1 MRMDGPVIQKF
12 SPALARI
19 AMMKAEPDPQC
30 NYRLKNRYTPNQI
43 IEIERRISALRQVVA
58 ALDAGNQLS

>member
-12 SPALARI
+12 SPALAR
-19 AMMKAEPDPQC
+19 MMKAEPDPQC

>member
-1 MRMDGPVIQKF
+1 MGGRVMHKF

-30 NYRLKNRYTPNQI
+30 NYRLKNRYTPDQI
-43 IEIERRISALRQVVA
+43 IEIERRISALRQAEA
-58 ALDAGNQLS
+58 ALDARNQLS